1 MAAHPVFKIIIAG
14 SANSGKT
21 CFVHRHLTGEFV
33 KTYVPTLVVEVRP
46 LILNTTQGKI
56 IFNLWDLAGK
66 SSFGSKGDDD
76 YYYQGAQGL
85 LVFYDASAS
94 TGASFNEA
102 MAVIQNHP
110 GLPAVLCGSKADIN
124 GDGSNSWAPNGSVL
138 EHHKISAKS
147 NYNYEKPFLALAR
160 ALTGDST
167 LKLTEDP
174 VFALT
179 PPTAQGV

>member
-1 MAAHPVFKIIIAG
+1 MATHPVFKIIIAG

-21 CFVHRHLTGEFV
+21 CFIHRHLTGEFV
-33 KTYVPTLVVEVRP
+33 KTYVPTLGVEVHP
-46 LILNTTQGKI
+46 LTLKTTTQGKI
-56 IFNLWDLAGK
+56 IFNLWDLAGNPN
-66 SSFGSKGDDD
+66 FKGNVD
-76 YYYQGAQGL
+76 YFQGAQGL
-85 LVFYDASAS
+85 LVFYDASAP

-147 NYNYEKPFLALAR
+147 NYNYEKPFLAMAR

-167 LKLTEDP
+167 LKFTEDP
-174 VFALT
+174 DFTHT
-179 PPTAQGV
+179 PPTTQGV